1 MIATPTAVNVPLRT
15 DEGDVIRI
23 GNSRVTLESVIADF
37 HRGVSPEEIAHHY
50 SALSLS
56 DVYLVVGYYLQN
68 RAEVDASIA
77 KGNLWRAVVRYAA
90 ATGDMDLFTR
100 NLN

>member
-1 MIATPTAVNVPLRT
+1 MERARLGYAAAVEAARQAPIQLAAAQNAYEQAQARYNAGFST
-15 DEGDVIRI
+15 I
-23 GNSRVTLESVIADF
+23 LELTQT
-37 HRGVSPEEIAHHY
+37 Y
-50 SALSLS
+50 ALL
-56 DVYLVVGYYLQN
+56 N